1 MDAARATRNL
11 CRPVSLRTADYDYT
25 LPEGLIARHPAERRD
40 GSRMMI
46 LHRAEQRIEHRMFA
60 DFATFLKSGDLVVL
74 NDTRVI
80 PARAFSDDGKI
91 ELLFLEQ
98 LAHRDADGRGDFKVA
113 PVPQAPQE
121 CGDLEVA
128 APTAHAH
135 FHSTGHV
142 QAASGSFSTPNAQR
156 PTPNAQVWRCLVK
169 PGRKMRLGALVHVG
183 GVAGVVRGIEPQ
195 GERIIEFLGA
205 VDLDTHGEIPLP
217 PYFERKPE
225 PEDNVRYQT
234 VFAREAGAVAAPTA
248 GLHFTPE
255 LLARVPH
262 AFVTL
267 HVGVGTFRSVL
278 VDDLAEHRMHS
289 ERFSMSAETATAC
302 NAAQRIVAV
311 GTTSA
316 RVLETIG
323 RPLRATSGSTDIFIH
338 PPYTPK
344 VVGALLTNFHLPLST
359 LLMLVS
365 AFAGR
370 EFVLRAYAEAIRER
384 YRFYSYGDCML
395 IV

>member
-1 MDAARATRNL
+1 MDVAHATRNL
-11 CRPVSLRTADYDYT
+11 RHPVSLRTADYDYT
-25 LPEGLIARHPAERRD
+25 LPEELIARYPTERRD
-40 GSRMMI
+40 GSRMMV

-60 DFATFLKSGDLVVL
+60 DFPSFLQSGDLVVL

-80 PARAFSDDGKI
+80 PARAFSDDGRI
-91 ELLFLEQ
+91 ELLFLE
-98 LAHRDADGRGDFKVA
+98 
-113 PVPQAPQE
+113 PMP
-121 CGDLEVA
+121 
-128 APTAHAH
+128 
-135 FHSTGHV
+135 
-142 QAASGSFSTPNAQR
+142 SGPHT
-156 PTPNAQVWRCLVK
+156 WKCLVK

-205 VDLDTHGEIPLP
+205 VDLEKHGEIPLP

-225 PEDNVRYQT
+225 PSDNVRYQT

-255 LLARVPH
+255 LLARIPH

-278 VDDLAEHRMHS
+278 VEDLADHRMHS
-289 ERFSMSAETATAC
+289 ERFSLSEETAAAC
-302 NAAQRIVAV
+302 NAAKRIVAV

-316 RVLETIG
+316 RVLESIG
-323 RPLRATSGSTDIFIH
+323 RPLRAASGTTDIFIR
-338 PPYTPK
+338 PPYAPR
-344 VVGALLTNFHLPLST
+344 ALDMLLTNFHLPQST
-359 LLMLVS
+359 LLMLIS
-365 AFAGR
+365 ALAGR